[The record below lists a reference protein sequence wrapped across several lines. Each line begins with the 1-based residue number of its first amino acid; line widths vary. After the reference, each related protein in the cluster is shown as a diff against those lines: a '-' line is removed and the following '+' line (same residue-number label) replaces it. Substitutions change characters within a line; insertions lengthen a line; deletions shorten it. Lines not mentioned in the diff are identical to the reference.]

1 MIAPA
6 IQPSMWC
13 VSFVVHYFPITIP
26 GKISISD
33 CLQSREKSK
42 MRHYNLQPRGHKKK
56 RKNQQQQY
64 PPFPKERKIYLI
76 FEQLVSICKNIF
88 ESTRKVLH
96 PSKFKM
102 YLKCGWM
109 LPSFMPQNVLPI

>member
-56 RKNQQQQY
+56 KTSNNNILLSLK
-64 PPFPKERKIYLI
+64 KEKDLLD
-76 FEQLVSICKNIF
+76 F
-88 ESTRKVLH
+88 
-96 PSKFKM
+96 
-102 YLKCGWM
+102 
-109 LPSFMPQNVLPI
+109 